1 MNLSCHALAGKRV
14 GPSFK
19 EVSTRRAA
27 GPDASAYLAAKI
39 LASGSGVWR
48 PVPMPPQTLADQDA
62 KAIAQWLADGAH
74 KCYGSPRRDPRA
86 APARPPVNPIHGDV
100 PHAIPS

>member
-48 PVPMPPQTLADQDA
+48 PVPMPPQTLAD
-62 KAIAQWLADGAH
+62 GAH
-74 KCYGSPRRDPRA
+74 KCYGLSPATRVPPQ
-86 APARPPVNPIHGDV
+86 PAPPVNPIQGDV

>member
-48 PVPMPPQTLADQDA
+48 PVPMPPKTLADD
-62 KAIAQWLADGAH
+62 AH
-74 KCYGSPRRDPRA
+74 KCYGLSPATRDPRA
-86 APARPPVNPIHGDV
+86 APARPSPPPPVNPIQGDV